1 MKNLEILTGTDN
13 PILRAKATKI
23 VKFDATLKKLA
34 NAMKKTM
41 KDSNGLG
48 LAAPQVGKS
57 IRMFTMIYNFKKKD
71 EMVLTVINP
80 EILAVSEETC
90 MDDEG
95 CLSIPGLWKKVKRPC
110 EISVKFYDLNG
121 AMMRMTLT
129 DLNAREFLHENDHLD
144 GVLFVDRVEEDD
156 FVKAD
161 I

>member
-13 PILRAKATKI
+13 PILRAKAQAVT
-23 VKFDATLKKLA
+23 KFDASLKKLA

-57 IRMFTMIYNFKKKD
+57 VRMFTMIYNFKQKD
-71 EMVLTVINP
+71 EMVLTVVNP
-80 EILAVSEETC
+80 EILAVSEDECT
-90 MDDEG
+90 DDEG
-95 CLSIPGLWKKVKRPC
+95 CLSLPGLWKKVKRPF
-110 EISVKFYDLNG
+110 EISVKFYDTNG
-121 AMMRMTLT
+121 AMMKMTLSG
-129 DLNAREFLHENDHLD
+129 LNAREFLHENDHLD

-156 FVKAD
+156 FVKAE